1 MNLGISI
8 PALVTPKA
16 IEMSSGT
23 NIVKATGKVSGECI
37 LMSCYGLL
45 SQHSSAHFLNAF
57 QLSHIVHLNV
67 MLACY
72 FLASRPP
79 LDQM

>member
-23 NIVKATGKVSGECI
+23 NIVKATGKVSGEP
-37 LMSCYGLL
+37 MHPDVLL
-45 SQHSSAHFLNAF
+45 WPLISAF
-57 QLSHIVHLNV
+57 
-67 MLACY
+67 
-72 FLASRPP
+72 
-79 LDQM
+79 